1 MGYNCGMPSPKKQ
14 TARKK
19 WSARFA
25 RAADADMR
33 RFNASVS
40 FDKRLAEW
48 DVRGSLAHAEMLAHR
63 GIISAADFR
72 AIRRGF
78 GRIEKEIAA
87 GEFEWREEDE
97 DVHMNLER
105 RLTEIVGA
113 PARRLHTARSRND
126 QVATDLRLFT
136 RDQVDALISRL
147 RDARLALLDLAER
160 HADTLMPG
168 FTHMQPAQPVSFGHH
183 LMAYDAMLARDM
195 GRLADCRA
203 RMNFSPLGAA
213 ALAGTPHPILPQRT
227 AKALGFSAPCR
238 NSMDAVSDRD
248 FIAEF
253 AFAAALM
260 MTHFSRLCEEVI
272 LWMSPAF
279 GFAALDDAFCTGS
292 SVMPQKKNPDV
303 PELIRGKC
311 GRVCGALTAILTLI
325 KSQPLAYNKDNQE
338 DKPPLFDCADAA
350 LSCAEML
357 AAMVRALRPNPE
369 RMRAALD
376 AGHLTATELADYL
389 ARRGVP
395 FRDAHGMVAALIRDA
410 ETRGVGVSDLSL
422 ADIRR
427 RAPMANADALSVLNP
442 ERAVAAR
449 RHTGGTAPTR
459 VRAEIAAARKEL
471 KAEGKGKARKGGKK

>member
-1 MGYNCGMPSPKKQ
+1 MPAQKKSQ
-14 TARKK
+14 RK

-25 RAADADMR
+25 QASDSNMR

-40 FDKRLAEW
+40 FDRRLAEC
-48 DVRGSLAHAEMLAHR
+48 DIRGSLAHAEMLAR
-63 GIISAADFR
+63 QNIISAADFR

-78 GRIEKEIAA
+78 GLIEKEIAA
-87 GEFEWREEDE
+87 GQFEWREEDE

-105 RLTEIVGA
+105 RLTELVGA

-136 RDQVDALISRL
+136 RDTIDALLSRL
-147 RDARLALLDLAER
+147 RDARSALLDLAEQ

-168 FTHMQPAQPVSFGHH
+168 FTHLQPAQPVSFGHH

-195 GRLADCRA
+195 SRLADCRA
-203 RMNFSPLGAA
+203 RVNVSPLGAA
-213 ALAGTPHPILPQRT
+213 ALAGTPHPIAPGRT
-227 AKALGFSAPCR
+227 AKALGFSAPFR

-253 AFAAALM
+253 IFASALM
-260 MTHFSRLCEEVI
+260 MTHFSRLCEEVT

-279 GFAALDDAFCTGS
+279 GFATLDDAFCTGS

-311 GRVCGALTAILTLI
+311 GRVCGALTAMLMLM

-338 DKPPLFDCADAA
+338 DKPPLFDCADTA
-350 LSCAEML
+350 LSCAEMA

-395 FRDAHGMVAALIRDA
+395 FRDAHGMVAGLIRDA
-410 ETRGVGVSDLSL
+410 EKRGVGVSELSL

-427 RAPMANADALSVLNP
+427 RAPMADAGALLVLNP
-442 ERAVAAR
+442 ERAAAAR
-449 RHTGGTAPTR
+449 RHSGGTAPAR

-471 KAEGKGKARKGGKK
+471 KTEEKRKIGKGGKK